1 MSWLIMDWLLRM
13 ALDWLVLWL
22 VWGLVDW
29 GGVVLSLENQ
39 GLQVLL
45 VWLDV
50 SKWHGMSWVWLL
62 WLSVVGV
69 VHGMDWHGCLVWL
82 GVAGVVPCMWL
93 VWHLGG
99 S

>member
-22 VWGLVDW
+22 VWGVVDW
-29 GGVVLSLENQ
+29 GGVVLGLENQ

-50 SKWHGMSWVWLL
+50 SKWHGMTWVWLL
-62 WLSVVGV
+62 LLSV
-69 VHGMDWHGCLVWL
+69 VHGMDWHG
-82 GVAGVVPCMWL
+82 
-93 VWHLGG
+93 
-99 S
+99 